1 MCITDRYFII
11 CKIYISER
19 LIVVL
24 EYYRENLQKIAK
36 TGKYSKYVSFIGSNN
51 LEYFFLQFMTNT
63 KRQYTCTMVTTNR
76 RILFHTQLHR

>member
-36 TGKYSKYVSFIGSNN
+36 KGKYSRLFYKLVLELVNIDFLMETYKFIN
-51 LEYFFLQFMTNT
+51 
-63 KRQYTCTMVTTNR
+63 
-76 RILFHTQLHR
+76 